1 MTGQVIQ
8 MRRTVAPNS
17 GTVKLSPTFAVS
29 PEEFWDREIADQI
42 RLGWFGRIL
51 DVAGPVGSA
60 MLRLH
65 TPNRYGDC
73 RGCGFEDLA
82 GLGWPCVT
90 VLAAAE
96 AAGVAEIPGL

>member
-8 MRRTVAPNS
+8 MPRAAAPGS
-17 GTVKLSPTFAVS
+17 GHV
-29 PEEFWDREIADQI
+29 RM
-42 RLGWFGRIL
+42 GWFGQIL

-65 TPNRYGDC
+65 VPNRYGDC
-73 RGCGFEDLA
+73 KGCGFEELA
-82 GLGWPCVT
+82 GLAWPCAT

>member
-8 MRRTVAPNS
+8 MPGTVAADS
-17 GTVKLSPTFAVS
+17 GP
-29 PEEFWDREIADQI
+29 
-42 RLGWFGRIL
+42 GWFGRIL

-65 TPNRYGDC
+65 TPDRYGDC
-73 RGCGFEDLA
+73 KGCGFEELA
-82 GLGWPCVT
+82 GLAWPCAT